1 MQSPAKSIS
10 PGFAFSFY
18 IFICLDGRSL
28 FSAVFLIE
36 YMA

>member
-18 IFICLDGRSL
+18 RKIKA
-28 FSAVFLIE
+28 SAQVHFNP
-36 YMA
+36 